1 MGAPLQGDNNAEKTE
16 GAGGTIDRQ
25 RRIIALRRKNSSDLV
40 GLDGGSFGFGAM
52 RPSEFVDLAEL
63 GSGFGGVVYRS
74 VHLPTGRLMARKL
87 ISSRISSAKIRKS
100 LAAELAT
107 LRRCHHA
114 NILHCYGAFLTGLQ
128 VSIALEY
135 MDCGAFDS
143 VLKRCGPL
151 PEPVLA
157 EVARSVL
164 RGLEYL
170 HRELNIMHRD
180 LKPSNVLL
188 NSRGQIKLGD
198 FGESIELVNSLATS
212 LVGTTGYMAPERVQ
226 GETYS
231 IKSDI
236 WSLGITLVELATG
249 CFPYALPL
257 ERRQEMG
264 KIEEEG
270 DMDGDGVR
278 DAMGRQTL
286 SVVELWESICS
297 DPPPSLSAEHFS
309 PALRDFVAACLRKE
323 HGTRPDLGT
332 LLRHAFVRP
341 AQGGGEDGEF
351 KEWLRTHL
359 EQLCISR
366 PSPALARPPP

>member
-1 MGAPLQGDNNAEKTE
+1 MGAPCQGDEATE
-16 GAGGTIDRQ
+16 EASDRQ
-25 RRIIALRRKNSSDLV
+25 RRIIALRRKNNSNV
-40 GLDGGSFGFGAM
+40 DGGGGNFGFGAM

-74 VHLPTGRLMARKL
+74 VHLPSGRVMARKL

-151 PEPVLA
+151 PEPVLRV
-157 EVARSVL
+157 VARSVL

-249 CFPYALPL
+249 CFPYALSP
-257 ERRQEMG
+257 ERRQEMRRI
-264 KIEEEG
+264 KEERKEEEEG
-270 DMDGDGVR
+270 ETSDP
-278 DAMGRQTL
+278 MGRQTL

-297 DPPPSLSAEHFS
+297 DPPPSLAAEHFS
-309 PALRDFVAACLRKE
+309 PTFRDFVAACLRKE
-323 HGTRPDLGT
+323 HGNRPDLST
-332 LLRHAFVRP
+332 LLRHQFVQP
-341 AQGGGEDGEF
+341 AQGGEEDEEF
-351 KEWLRTHL
+351 QGWLRTHL
-359 EQLCISR
+359 KQLCIG
-366 PSPALARPPP
+366 PSPALTRPPP